1 MLKEELEVLNS
12 TLKNASGRKVEIAAV
27 ECIKDKIQQY
37 IEKALKSGIEEAQ
50 IEADMESLR
59 TQLVIPTMLWQ
70 WTSEELAEAKE
81 RLTKEMGTISL
92 PAAPV
97 KPTVPEASLFCK
109 DTLYHASLC
118 CGAVNLPNLVNVHTY
133 FESKKPHHSFSEVS
147 ISQSRDNITPYL
159 LAKQKDVLYVAFQS
173 TPLLSEW
180 MDTTSFDEG

>member
-1 MLKEELEVLNS
+1 MKEELDVLCS
-12 TLKNASGRKVEIAAV
+12 TLKSASDQTVEMASV
-27 ECIKDKIQQY
+27 KCIKDKIRQY
-37 IEKALKSGIEEAQ
+37 IEKSLKSSSDTSQ

-81 RLTKEMGTISL
+81 RLTKDMSTAVSL

-97 KPTVPEASLFCK
+97 KPATPETSLFSK

-118 CGAVNLPNLVNVHTY
+118 CGAVNLPNLVNIHTY
-133 FESKKPHHSFSEVS
+133 FENKNPHHSFSEVS
-147 ISQSRDNITPYL
+147 ISQNRDTITPYL
-159 LAKQKDVLYVAFQS
+159 IAKQEDVLYVAFQS

-180 MDTTSFDEG
+180 MDATSFDEG